1 MKEEKEIL
9 RGITD
14 FITGEVIPIY
24 EGDKV
29 SITRRETIDYLKN
42 TIEIN
47 KNKEFVMSFNIPFRT
62 LAKLNLKSNEYDIL
76 MVMLSFLGCL
86 AIFADK
92 RHNSEVSFS
101 LGEVACCIR

>member
-29 SITRRETIDYLKN
+29 SITRRETIDYLKKLLHV
-42 TIEIN
+42 IIN
-47 KNKEFVMSFNIPFRT
+47 AGAF
-62 LAKLNLKSNEYDIL
+62 
-76 MVMLSFLGCL
+76 FL
-86 AIFADK
+86 
-92 RHNSEVSFS
+92 
-101 LGEVACCIR
+101 